1 MFILNCVA
9 FLFLLAFPLVLV
21 QMDLYKRDLQENMK
35 TSLSL
40 GILAD

>member
-9 FLFLLAFPLVLV
+9 FLFLLAFLLVLV
-21 QMDLYKRDLQENMK
+21 QMDLYKRDLKENMK

-40 GILAD
+40 RILAD